1 MARFVFGLQ
10 TVLEQRE
17 TEETLCKR
25 DLFEAQ
31 LAQKRLM
38 DELAVIETQIITA
51 NDTMR
56 SEHLVGTLKPTMIAT
71 HRRYLIAMK
80 QQVFSLAEKIAAAR
94 TTVEARQRKLA
105 EASKSKKVIELLRDK
120 QKSRW
125 TAEQDR
131 KELAAADDVA
141 MQIAY
146 HNLQVESSS
155 VPLASVGGNAA

>member
-17 TEETLCKR
+17 IEETLCKKE
-25 DLFEAQ
+25 LFEAQ

-38 DELAVIETQIITA
+38 DDLAELEGQIRGA
-51 NDTMR
+51 NESMR
-56 SEHLVGTLKPTMIAT
+56 NEHLVGILKPTMIAT

>member
-17 TEETLCKR
+17 IEELLCKKE
-25 DLFEAQ
+25 LYEAQ
-31 LAQKRLM
+31 LVQKRHM
-38 DELAVIETQIITA
+38 DRLAEVEVDIRTA

-56 SEHLVGTLKPTMIAT
+56 DQHLVGPLQPTVIAT

-80 QQVFSLAEKIAAAR
+80 QQVFSLADQIASAR
-94 TTVEARQRKLA
+94 VAVEAKQRKLA
-105 EASKSKKVIELLRDK
+105 LASKNKRAIELLRDK
-120 QKSRW
+120 QKARW
-125 TAEQDR
+125 SMDQDR

-146 HNLQVESSS
+146 HNLQMDG
-155 VPLASVGGNAA
+155 VGGSAA

>member
-31 LAQKRLM
+31 LAQRRLM
-38 DELAVIETQIITA
+38 DDLAQIETQIITA

-56 SEHLVGTLKPTMIAT
+56 SEHLVGTLRPTMIAT

-105 EASKSKKVIELLRDK
+105 EASKNKKVIELLRDK

-146 HNLQVESSS
+146 HNLQTDPSG
-155 VPLASVGGNAA
+155 ASLSGVGGNAA